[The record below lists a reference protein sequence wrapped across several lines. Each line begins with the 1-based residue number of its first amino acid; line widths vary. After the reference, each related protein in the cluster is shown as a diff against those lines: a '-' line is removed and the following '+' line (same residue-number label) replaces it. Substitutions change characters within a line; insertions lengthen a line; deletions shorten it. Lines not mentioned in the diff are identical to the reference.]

1 MFPNLGSVKWALVGI
16 ASIVLF
22 STGWWLG
29 DSLKQGEWDSARVK
43 EAEAVVLAV
52 EEARAKSVATER
64 ELTKKLNSQSK
75 QYQVKLQEKD
85 SEKAAAIER
94 ARVDGLR
101 VDIQASP
108 DKDGVSCSS
117 SGTCR
122 CDGETTARL
131 SEETSRRLIELAS
144 EADKVVEQLTSCQQ
158 ILEDE
163 RK

>member
-22 STGWWLG
+22 ATGWWLG

-52 EEARAKSVATER
+52 EEARAKTVSTER
-64 ELTKKLNSQSK
+64 ELTKKLNIQSK
-75 QYQVKLQEKD
+75 QYQAKLQEKD
-85 SEKAAAIER
+85 SEKAAAIEL

-101 VDIQASP
+101 VDIQASS
-108 DKDGVSCSS
+108 DKDGVPCSS

-122 CDGETTARL
+122 CDGGTTAKL

-158 ILEDE
+158 ILKDE

>member
-29 DSLKQGEWDSARVK
+29 DSLKQGEWDAARAQ
-43 EAEAVVLAV
+43 EAEAVAV
-52 EEARAKSVATER
+52 TVKLMHDQAMSKER
-64 ELTKKLNSQSK
+64 ELTQKLNGQSK

-101 VDIQASP
+101 VDIQASS
-108 DKDGVSCSS
+108 DKDGMSNAS
-117 SGTCR
+117 SGSGR

-131 SEETSRRLIELAS
+131 SEETSRRLIEFAS
-144 EADKVVEQLTSCQQ
+144 DADKVVEQLTSCQQ